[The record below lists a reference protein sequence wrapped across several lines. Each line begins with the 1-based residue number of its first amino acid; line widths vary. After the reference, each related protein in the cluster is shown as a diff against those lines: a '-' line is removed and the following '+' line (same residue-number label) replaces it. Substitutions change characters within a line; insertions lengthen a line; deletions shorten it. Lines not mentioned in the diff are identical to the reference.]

1 MEELTTATAIS
12 QLVARW
18 AHVYGD
24 NKALSAGMTFV
35 HLSGVLLGGG
45 FAIVTDR
52 ASLQLAPA
60 NAELPR
66 ELARLRTVNTW
77 VIAGLAVTFISGLLM
92 MLADLHTYLPSILFW
107 TKMGLIALLIVN
119 GAVRLRAEHA
129 LGAGSTAAWRPF
141 RRTSGVSLVLWFL
154 VLLAGCFLSTLT

>member
-1 MEELTTATAIS
+1 MTTSAIP
-12 QLVARW
+12 QLIARW
-18 AHVYGD
+18 AQIYGD
-24 NKALSAGMTFV
+24 RKWLSAGVTFV

-45 FAIVTDR
+45 FAIVADR

-60 NAELPR
+60 NAAELPR

-77 VIAGLAVTFISGLLM
+77 VVAGLAVTFVSGLLM

-119 GAVRLRAEHA
+119 GAVRLRVEHA
-129 LGAGSTAAWRPF
+129 LGAGSAAAWRPF
-141 RRTSGVSLVLWFL
+141 RLTSAVSLVLWFC
-154 VLLAGCFLSTLT
+154 VLLAGSFLSTLS